1 MLIPPGIGSYKRADL
16 PQVILRNLYIEK
28 TPLKP
33 TETVFLPRAALTPYQ
48 MVGAG
53 PSRGIFQKQGLAGGA
68 TFAVSGGA
76 LYNGASSIGTIS
88 GTVSVAMAA
97 ALNVVLIANGTG
109 LYTSDGATV
118 TPVAFP
124 DGAGVVDVA
133 YIGGYSIAARAGSRH
148 IYFTLDPST
157 WDGLD
162 FISAEQGTD
171 NLVGFSIVAGQLW
184 VFCENHTEIFATT
197 GDADAPLQAVEGR
210 VFDKGALTRDSIINL
225 DNTVFWVGNDGI
237 VYRGAG
243 APQRVS
249 DHGIEERIASSA
261 ASEINAWTFP
271 WIGHVFYALHTADG
285 TLAYDVAT
293 QQWCELASYGRSKWR
308 ARQGQLIGR
317 DVIAGDDETGQLWKL
332 TDGVYQDDDAPIQR
346 EFTCIINDNGFIDNI
361 TLDCSTGQ
369 RPTPND
375 APGLLEMRTSRDG
388 GMTWRDWRDCGL
400 GAQGKYRTRAGFN
413 RVGLVDQ
420 GNMTIQFRLTDPVPS
435 SVRYIKINESG
446 AGRSR

>member
-16 PQVILRNLYIEK
+16 PQVVLRNLYIEK

-76 LYNGASSIGTIS
+76 LYNGATNIGAIS

-97 ALNVVLIANGTG
+97 ALNVLLVANGAG
-109 LYTSDGATV
+109 LYISDSTTV
-118 TPVAFP
+118 TTIDFP
-124 DGAGVVDVA
+124 DSAGVVDVA

-162 FISAEQGTD
+162 FISAEQGTY

-210 VFDKGALTRDSIINL
+210 VFDKGALTRDSIVNL
-225 DNTVFWVGNDGI
+225 DREGLNK
-237 VYRGAG
+237 
-243 APQRVS
+243 S
-249 DHGIEERIASSA
+249 
-261 ASEINAWTFP
+261 
-271 WIGHVFYALHTADG
+271 L
-285 TLAYDVAT
+285 
-293 QQWCELASYGRSKWR
+293 GR
-308 ARQGQLIGR
+308 A
-317 DVIAGDDETGQLWKL
+317 V
-332 TDGVYQDDDAPIQR
+332 
-346 EFTCIINDNGFIDNI
+346 C
-361 TLDCSTGQ
+361 
-369 RPTPND
+369 
-375 APGLLEMRTSRDG
+375 
-388 GMTWRDWRDCGL
+388 
-400 GAQGKYRTRAGFN
+400 
-413 RVGLVDQ
+413 
-420 GNMTIQFRLTDPVPS
+420 
-435 SVRYIKINESG
+435 
-446 AGRSR
+446 